1 MSYQF
6 QTGALAKV
14 VTYLKEICNA
24 KKRYVNN
31 ELTKNLL
38 NNSME
43 LVKPN
48 YNYNFWTYKRKGS
61 KPLSRYNTIF
71 TGEAIP
77 PSFK

>member
-48 YNYNFWTYKRKGS
+48 YNYNF
-61 KPLSRYNTIF
+61 
-71 TGEAIP
+71 
-77 PSFK
+77 

>member
-1 MSYQF
+1 MQ
-6 QTGALAKV
+6 
-14 VTYLKEICNA
+14 

-48 YNYNFWTYKRKGS
+48 YNYNFWTYKGKGS

-71 TGEAIP
+71 MGEAIP
-77 PSFK
+77 PVLSNY

>member
-1 MSYQF
+1 MSYQV

-31 ELTKNLL
+31 ELRKNLL

-48 YNYNFWTYKRKGS
+48 YNYDF
-61 KPLSRYNTIF
+61 
-71 TGEAIP
+71 
-77 PSFK
+77 